1 MKVAL
6 RSGTAAA
13 LVMAALIAGLVASI
27 HGARNARTEIATQ
40 AALPRVDGRV
50 DVFHNTEQT
59 RFVQFVVDRVPAHDR
74 VRIVMAPPTQV
85 ADQRTICGR
94 MPLVARYWVLVYGI
108 APRASVCDS
117 SARWVVYFGVAPP
130 PGGTVYRFTS
140 NYAVVRL

>member
-13 LVMAALIAGLVASI
+13 LVLAALIAGLVASI

>member
-13 LVMAALIAGLVASI
+13 LVLAALIAGLVASI

-117 SARWVVYFGVAPP
+117 SARWVVYFGVAQP

>member
-1 MKVAL
+1 MRGAL
-6 RSGTAAA
+6 RSGAAAA

-27 HGARNARTEIATQ
+27 HGAHNARNEIATQ

-50 DVFHNTEQT
+50 DIFHNIQQT

-74 VRIVMAPPTQV
+74 VRIVMAPPAQV
-85 ADQRTICGR
+85 TDQRTICGR
-94 MPLVARYWVLVYGI
+94 IPLVARYWVLVYAL

-117 SARWVVYFGVAPP
+117 SARWLVYFGLPPP